1 MKLVNLC
8 GQHLNKFASHD
19 MVMLSYFL
27 VVPMKQLNCSVKEG
41 GGGGEGGGH
50 GLIMQI
56 ITHVVGV
63 GVLLKI
69 L

>member
-1 MKLVNLC
+1 
-8 GQHLNKFASHD
+8 
-19 MVMLSYFL
+19 
-27 VVPMKQLNCSVKEG
+27 MKQLNCSVKEEG
-41 GGGGEGGGH
+41 GGGRRAGGH
-50 GLIMQI
+50 GLIRQI

>member
-1 MKLVNLC
+1 
-8 GQHLNKFASHD
+8 
-19 MVMLSYFL
+19 
-27 VVPMKQLNCSVKEG
+27 MKQLNCSVKEEG
-41 GGGGEGGGH
+41 GGRRAGGH

-56 ITHVVGV
+56 ITHAVGV